1 MKSSSKMVNRTHIM
15 RRSFTLIE
23 LLVVIA
29 IIAIL
34 AAMLL
39 PALGKARMT
48 AQAAS
53 CKNNL
58 KQIGLGF
65 SQYAMAND
73 DFACY
78 GYNSGKTFLYYL
90 YPYIGGGEYPTQ
102 YITDKKPFIFGSYI
116 CPSTQYRFCYTG
128 TSADY
133 AVGTYGYNGNA
144 NVPGNRFLFGYN
156 ARAFGKVTT
165 VVKPAAGAGF
175 MDGRCNISSTQIGG
189 EQYPSTAPGAVVE
202 NSADI
207 MVRHGKGL
215 NVTYLDGH
223 VELKDI
229 RPIFNVALTTVG
241 SEARTFWMAL

>member
-1 MKSSSKMVNRTHIM
+1 MKKK
-15 RRSFTLIE
+15 FTLIE

-58 KQIGLGF
+58 KQFGLGL
-65 SQYAMAND
+65 SQYAAAND
-73 DFACY
+73 DFGCW
-78 GYNSGKTFLYYL
+78 GYLSGKTMYYFL
-90 YPYIGGGEYPTQ
+90 YPYIAGGAYPEQ
-102 YITDKKPFIFGSYI
+102 NITDKKPFIFGSYI
-116 CPSTQYRFCYTG
+116 CPSTRYQFCYTG
-128 TSADY
+128 SGGDF
-133 AVGTYGYNGNA
+133 AVGTYGYNSSA

-156 ARAFGKVTT
+156 DKAFGKVTT

-175 MDGRCNISSTQIGG
+175 MDGRCNISVTQIGA
-189 EQYPSTAPGAVVE
+189 EQYANALAGAIAE
-202 NSADI
+202 NSSDI

-229 RPIFNVALTTVG
+229 RPIFNVSLETVG
-241 SEARTFWMAL
+241 SEARTFWKAL

>member
-1 MKSSSKMVNRTHIM
+1 MKRH
-15 RRSFTLIE
+15 FTLIE

-53 CKNNL
+53 CKNNM

-65 SQYAMAND
+65 ASYAMSND
-73 DFACY
+73 DYACY
-78 GYNSGKTFLYYL
+78 GYKSGRTFLYYL
-90 YPYIGGGEYPTQ
+90 YPYIGGGAYPEQ
-102 YITDKKPFIFGSYI
+102 NITDQKPFFFGSYI
-116 CPSTQYRFCYTG
+116 CPSTRYQYCYTASG
-128 TSADY
+128 NDF
-133 AVGTYGYNGNA
+133 AVGTYGYNSNA

-156 ARAFGKVTT
+156 DRAFGKVTT

-175 MDGRCNISSTQIGG
+175 MDGRCNISVTQIGA
-189 EQYPSTAPGAVVE
+189 EQYANTLAGAIAE
-202 NSADI
+202 NSSDI

-229 RPIFNVALTTVG
+229 RPIFNVALTTQG
-241 SEARTFWMAL
+241 SESRAFWMAL